1 MEEPKPTN
9 PHQFNSSQVSLRF
22 GYRLAL
28 LSAFAALGTHGFATT
43 FAILLAVAA
52 IFCATM
58 GAMRRDPLLGPVLTY
73 WDEAAA
79 YAFIGHLVHEFS
91 R

>member
-1 MEEPKPTN
+1 MDEQKSIIPR
-9 PHQFNSSQVSLRF
+9 QFNSSQVLLRF

-28 LSAFAALGTHGFATT
+28 LGIFAILGTHGFALTL
-43 FAILLAVAA
+43 AALLAGAA

-58 GAMRRDPLLGPVLTY
+58 GAVRREAPLGPELTY

-79 YAFIGHLVHEFS
+79 YTFIGHLVLELS